1 MAIKNWIL
9 FFGIFITAAIPCQS
23 QQKRLTTEDLKFQD
37 AYLSAQVDIYMQR
50 YENAIPKLL
59 KLFKENLNDAV
70 IAFELAK
77 AYDHIEDY
85 PNADKYSAIAVREDP
100 ENVWMLLFYA
110 QLMVK
115 MEKYDEAAKS
125 FAQLNNIDGD
135 DYSHIENQAK
145 ALLKLGKGEEAI
157 AAIDS
162 WQENNGILEELIRL
176 KFDYYESRNETS
188 KAEKELINLL
198 NSAPGNIRY
207 LNNLATFYKKNNEGE
222 KARAYYEAVLE
233 IDPNDPKANAALF
246 TLVEDSKKDGPFL
259 RSLLPLIEKKDIDPD
274 LKVLE
279 LIPYVN
285 QFAEM
290 PTEDLSSSL
299 LSLSET
305 LVLIHPTHA
314 KSLAIRADILQLSGK
329 KDEAINAYKKT
340 LEYNKKVYD
349 VWEQLFY
356 LLSETERYDDLSK
369 WSYSAMDYFP
379 NKPTNYLMYG
389 LAQNELGN
397 PSESLD
403 YLQEGLMIAANDTVV
418 KSKIYT
424 QMARSYLLKN
434 DIAAAESNIDEALK
448 LSQEKN
454 AFAWEVKGDIMAHK
468 GDGTKAQEYWS
479 KAKDLGSTRTALLNK
494 INQ

>member
-9 FFGIFITAAIPCQS
+9 VLGVFWTIIMSAQA
-23 QQKRLTTEDLKFQD
+23 QQKRLTTEDVKNQD

-77 AYDHIEDY
+77 AYQNIEDY
-85 PNADKYSAIAVREDP
+85 PNADKYASIAVREDP

-110 QLMVK
+110 KLMVK
-115 MEKYDEAAKS
+115 MEKHEEASKS
-125 FAQLNNIDGD
+125 FALLSSLDSK

-145 ALLKLGKGEEAI
+145 ALFKLGNGDEAI
-157 AAIDS
+157 KIMNQ
-162 WQENNGILEELIRL
+162 WEEQYGVLEELVRL
-176 KFDYYESRNETS
+176 KFDYYENNKNDSQ
-188 KAEKELINLL
+188 AEQELLKLL
-198 NSAPGNIRY
+198 DSAPGNIRY
-207 LNNLATFYKKNNEGE
+207 LNNLATFYKKYNQDD
-222 KARAYYEAVLE
+222 KARFYYEKVLD

-246 TLVEDSKKDGPFL
+246 TLVEDTKKDGPFL

-279 LIPYVN
+279 LLPYVN
-285 QFAEM
+285 QLVEN
-290 PTEDLSSSL
+290 PKEDLVSSL
-299 LSLSET
+299 LTLSES
-305 LVLIHPTHA
+305 LVLIHPSHA
-314 KSLAIRADILQLSGK
+314 KSLALRADILQLSGK
-329 KDEAINAYKKT
+329 KEEAMLAYKKT
-340 LEYNKKVYD
+340 LEYDKKVYE

-356 LLSETERYDDLSK
+356 LLAETENYEDLSK
-369 WSYSAMDYFP
+369 WSYMAMDYFP

-389 LAQNELGN
+389 MAQNELGN
-397 PSESLD
+397 PTESLD
-403 YLQEGLMIAANDTVV
+403 YLQEGLMIAANNQVV

-424 QMARSYLLKN
+424 QLSRSYLLKN
-434 DIAAAESNIDEALK
+434 DIAAAESSIDEALN
-448 LSQEKN
+448 LSDDKN

-468 GDGTKAQEYWS
+468 GDATKAQEFWN
-479 KAKDLGSTRTALLNK
+479 KAKSLGSTRTSLLNK